1 MAFALAF
8 FTLGGTAFAVT
19 VDMIADGGDEKID
32 VGDVTVVLDYPYFD
46 VTFTT
51 VDGWLMNETHVHV
64 FFQDYL
70 LGGDLIGIR
79 LKNGNPAPG
88 KFDFKHEDLGG
99 VTSDM
104 YDDEINVL
112 DLGDILVDPGLYD
125 IFVAAHAEVQKQLS
139 MEVCSDGDETFEAVS
154 GPGTVGNPNITP
166 VPPRSG
172 TAVAAWQHS
181 TWITNV
187 NPLFSCGTWI
197 WESNRVVDPIFGTV
211 VDFSETFN
219 IPGPPVGGTL
229 KVTTDN
235 GYEAYLNGDPL
246 GDDGL
251 SGAWRTS
258 DLTESYVTTAMSA
271 WSSVESLDL
280 TGSLQEGDN
289 ALDFATANEYMNPDD
304 PGNPVGTVDSNPG
317 GLIYEA
323 LIDYLRE
330 ETAWGGTKGPEPDY
344 DLSIKFPGKNWA
356 IYFHSGVLFYVPEPF
371 SAEMLGE
378 SEVSDA
384 PILIPL
390 DAVED

>member
-1 MAFALAF
+1 MKKIILAAFTVALL
-8 FTLGGTAFAVT
+8 TLNGATLAA
-19 VDMIADGGDEKID
+19 DMIADGGDEKID
-32 VGDVTVVLDYPYFD
+32 VGDVTAVKDGDYLD

-51 VDGWLMNETHVHV
+51 VDGWVMTETHVQV
-64 FFQDYL
+64 FFKDEDTFL
-70 LGGDLIGIR
+70 GIR

-99 VTSDM
+99 VTLDE
-104 YDDEINVL
+104 YDDEIYLPDVIADAGL
-112 DLGDILVDPGLYD
+112 DPGSYPVY
-125 IFVAAHAEVQKQLS
+125 VATHASVQKQLS
-139 MEVCSDGDETFEAVS
+139 MEVCSDGDETFQAVS

-181 TWITNV
+181 AWITNV

-197 WESNRVVDPIFGTV
+197 WESYRVVDPIFGTV

-235 GYEAYLNGDPL
+235 GYEAYLNGDLL

-251 SGAWRTS
+251 SVAWKTS

-289 ALDFATANEYMNPDD
+289 TLDFATANEYMNPDD

-344 DLSIKFPGKNWA
+344 DLSIMFPGRNWA
-356 IYFHSGVLFYVPEPF
+356 IYFDAGVVI
-371 SAEMLGE
+371 
-378 SEVSDA
+378 EV
-384 PILIPL
+384 
-390 DAVED
+390 EE